1 MGLLHDADIDT
12 RKAGSG
18 SLGRI
23 YDMAKNWPDGL
34 RTELLHKKDELTTR
48 LERIT
53 ANLRRG
59 YEADSKERAKQL
71 EDSEVVDALGNEAR
85 SELQKISAALGRMAS
100 GDFGT
105 CVDCGLLI
113 DQNRIKAYP
122 YALECI
128 DCAKMDE
135 RRRHRP

>member
-1 MGLLHDADIDT
+1 
-12 RKAGSG
+12 
-18 SLGRI
+18 
-23 YDMAKNWPDGL
+23 MAKNLPDGL
-34 RTELLHKKDELTTR
+34 RDELLRKKDELTVR

-85 SELQKISAALGRMAS
+85 VELNKISAALSRIES
-100 GDFGT
+100 GDFGS
-105 CVDCGLLI
+105 CVECGSSI
-113 DQNRIKAYP
+113 DQGRLKAYP

-128 DCAKMDE
+128 DCATMDE
-135 RRRHRP
+135 AKNARL

>member
-1 MGLLHDADIDT
+1 
-12 RKAGSG
+12 
-18 SLGRI
+18 
-23 YDMAKNWPDGL
+23 MAKKLPDGL
-34 RTELLHKKDELTTR
+34 RDELLRKKDELTVR

-85 SELQKISAALGRMAS
+85 VELNKISAALSRIES
-100 GDFGT
+100 GDFGS
-105 CVDCGLLI
+105 CVECGSSI
-113 DQNRIKAYP
+113 DQGRLKAYP

-128 DCAKMDE
+128 DCATMDE
-135 RRRHRP
+135 AKNARF